1 MKIVLLSS
9 VQPLGRKGDI
19 CEVADG
25 YAQNYLIPK
34 GLAVKA
40 NKGSIAEASAMKRAR
55 ELQDRRRLE
64 EAREMSERLT
74 GKNIVI
80 SARASEAGR
89 LFGSVNASALAAAVE
104 EQTKV
109 ALPVSVFELAEPI
122 KELGVHT
129 VRARLHEEVSVD
141 VSVEVTASDA
151 TSS

>member
-1 MKIVLLSS
+1 MKIVLLAS

-64 EAREMSERLT
+64 EAREMSERLA
-74 GKNIVI
+74 GKNILI
-80 SARASEAGR
+80 TARASEAGR
-89 LFGSVNASALAAAVE
+89 LFGSVNAGVLAAAVG
-104 EQTKV
+104 EQVKV
-109 ALPVSVFELAEPI
+109 TLPASVFELAEPI

-129 VRARLHEEVSVD
+129 VRANLHEEVSVD
-141 VSVEVTASDA
+141 VSVEVAA
-151 TSS
+151 AENP

>member
-89 LFGSVNASALAAAVE
+89 LFGSVNASALAAAVG
-104 EQTKV
+104 EQAKV
-109 ALPVSVFELAEPI
+109 TLPASVFELAEPI

-129 VRARLHEEVSVD
+129 VRASLHEEISVD
-141 VSVEVTASDA
+141 VSVEVAASD
-151 TSS
+151 TPRS